1 MTRPI
6 RVPGFRMKNAK
17 LEKIPGFKLNAS
29 AKIAQRKSR
38 KQRVVRRA
46 PG

>member
-6 RVPGFRMKNAK
+6 RVPGFRIKNAK

-29 AKIAQRKSR
+29 AAIKQRKSKR
-38 KQRVVRRA
+38 QRVVRRA